1 MPQNIIFTSGSILF
15 TTTSIAAPTGSST
28 TGSTSGHAIFV
39 GSNPANNV
47 SMSGDFTGSTAN
59 AVTIFTSSFM
69 SVSVSDS
76 LAFYGN
82 VTTTGSFEQF
92 VPISESNGSY
102 SHSRYTNIDH
112 NGTSSIGPMQIT
124 GSLQLGFNQEG
135 EWSISKPKENLGIG
149 AIGSD
154 SEKTFMYVSRSGKLG
169 FKTTSP
175 TDDIDFKANSIKF
188 RSDDGTKEMEFAN
201 GRIITKKFANREVGA
216 ETEVETS
223 GSEIIL
229 TYSPGT
235 FDSPTTASSGD
246 VLGTI
251 AWEDESLGRVASREA
266 ATAMRIR
273 GVVNGVA
280 VDGSAI
286 KASMNFGIGSS
297 DSEAPV
303 TDYAILTEGAFHIT
317 HSAGLFL
324 DNGILAIGNLRANPG
339 DADRRLLFY
348 NPTSTQRWVMGV
360 DTSQNKFAI
369 NNSSAFV
376 NNNEFELDGAGN
388 IIIQGD
394 LYADQLRAT
403 GGYPNFTGSVL
414 AIDGGS
420 F

>member
-15 TTTSIAAPTGSST
+15 TTTSIAAP

-216 ETEVETS
+216 ETEV
-223 GSEIIL
+223 
-229 TYSPGT
+229 
-235 FDSPTTASSGD
+235 
-246 VLGTI
+246 
-251 AWEDESLGRVASREA
+251 GRVASREA